1 LQEELQTALG
11 QARELM
17 TELGRSEGGGFGV
30 TPEGQQLSRSAAG
43 IESYKQDFS
52 KWDSLKKDIN
62 LAFERLEVSLAR
74 RLVEKES
81 RERLNAGADSRVPE
95 AYRELVDAYYR
106 SLAKK

>member
-1 LQEELQTALG
+1 
-11 QARELM
+11 M
-17 TELGRSEGGGFGV
+17 
-30 TPEGQQLSRSAAG
+30 
-43 IESYKQDFS
+43 
-52 KWDSLKKDIN
+52 DSMKKDIN
-62 LAFERLEVSLAR
+62 RPSSASRCRWRR